1 MNGVGLC
8 GRLGSLAV
16 LCLVL
21 LTAAC
26 GSVGR
31 DFPAP
36 ANDELTLGQ
45 MKPAEAFKRFG
56 EPFRKSVVASSGGNL
71 NVQATDERPA
81 SLRPAAVE
89 GVTQVW
95 TYTYSVSSGSRSML
109 LIFWNDRLV
118 FYNVAS
124 NFTDQSTNFEEGKVS
139 QTRRGSTTYA
149 DVVALLGKPSGQ
161 GVFPVVATRGHRLV
175 VYQYGKASSETRTVA
190 FKRLELALD
199 ARDVVVDYYLYALE
213 QPTQANPVP
222 QRIVIP
228 LILPIRR

>member
-1 MNGVGLC
+1 MDIVALC
-8 GRLGSLAV
+8 DRFRPLAV

-31 DFPAP
+31 DFPTP
-36 ANDELTLGQ
+36 ANDEMTLGQ
-45 MKPAEAFKRFG
+45 MTPTEAFKRFG

-71 NVQATDERPA
+71 NVQTTDERPA

-95 TYTYSVSSGSRSML
+95 TYIYTVSSGSRSML
-109 LIFWNDRLV
+109 LTFWNDRLV
-118 FYNVAS
+118 FYNFAS
-124 NFTDQSTNFEEGKVS
+124 NFSDQSTNFEEGKVS
-139 QTRRGSTTYA
+139 EIRRGSTTYA

-175 VYQYGKASSETRTVA
+175 VYQSGKSNSQTRTMA
-190 FKRLELALD
+190 FKRLELAVD